1 MVVYGAMSM
10 RSFASMLLLLV
21 IALGASGC
29 AKNFFYASAPAKT
42 GWVYVVGAKN
52 DRGQAWLC
60 PDKPGTGKCHE
71 IEVEEVSK

>member
-1 MVVYGAMSM
+1 MPP
-10 RSFASMLLLLV
+10 RTIASMLLLFV

-29 AKNFFYASAPAKT
+29 AKNFFYASAPAKA
-42 GWVYVVGAKN
+42 GWVYVVGSKN

-60 PDKPGTGKCHE
+60 PAQPGTGKCHE